1 MCDVARD
8 RNRLNGFLLL
18 TESIAG
24 LKPGENET
32 VRSIRLTYSWF
43 DIAGL
48 AGVVLIII
56 AYLLLQLGKL
66 PSTAPSYSLLNAIGA
81 FLVMV
86 SLFFDFN
93 LSAFLMEAFWFLIS
107 LFGLL

>member
-1 MCDVARD
+1 M
-8 RNRLNGFLLL
+8 
-18 TESIAG
+18 S
-24 LKPGENET
+24 
-32 VRSIRLTYSWF
+32 YSWF

-48 AGVVLIII
+48 VGVVLIIV

-66 PSTAPSYSLLNAIGA
+66 PSTAPSYSLLNAVGA

-93 LSAFLMEAFWFLIS
+93 VSAFLMEAFWFLIS
-107 LFGLL
+107 LFGLLRPLFSKTVAANR

>member
-1 MCDVARD
+1 
-8 RNRLNGFLLL
+8 L
-18 TESIAG
+18 S
-24 LKPGENET
+24 
-32 VRSIRLTYSWF
+32 YSWF

-107 LFGLL
+107 LFGLLRPWFSRTVVANR